1 MSDTTRALEHAGA
14 STAAVH
20 GGERP
25 DPETRASSPNL
36 VMSSTFAT
44 MKPVGFSAYEI
55 DDSTPFTYTRWAN
68 PTVRMLEQKIA
79 LMEGAEACAC
89 YASGMAAASAIFLS
103 LLKSGDHVIVSDICY
118 AGVSELANDS
128 LPSLGIEVSRVN
140 LADPTAFEAALRPNT
155 KLVHM
160 ETPVNPLTRVTD
172 IAAVCKIARQAGA
185 LVSIDSTFATPIG
198 TRPLALGADLVMHS
212 ATKYLCGHGDAMGGA
227 VAASTEL
234 VQRLVGCATVHI
246 GGTLSPFN
254 AWLIARGM
262 ATLPLRMRA
271 HQENALAVAK
281 FLESHPTVRQVNY
294 PGLPS
299 HPQHNLARSQMDNFS
314 GMLSFQVRGSES
326 DGMALAEK
334 MAERLSIIHYAVS
347 LGHHRSLIVWM
358 PTGSLLDTSY
368 QLDPSGEAD
377 YRRFAGEGVFRL
389 SVGLEDAEDLCRDLD
404 SVL

>member
-1 MSDTTRALEHAGA
+1 MSDSNVALSRAGT
-14 STAAVH
+14 STLAVH
-20 GGERP
+20 AGERP

-55 DDSTPFTYTRWAN
+55 DDTTPFTYTRWAN

-79 LMEGAEACAC
+79 RLEGAEACAC
-89 YASGMAAASAIFLS
+89 YASGMAAGSAIFLS
-103 LLKSGDHVIVSDICY
+103 LLKAGDHVIVSDICY
-118 AGVSELANDS
+118 AGISELANDN
-128 LPSLGIEVSRVN
+128 LPALGIEVSRVN
-140 LADPTAFEAALRPNT
+140 LADPIAFEAALRPNT
-155 KLVHM
+155 RLVHT

-172 IAAVCKIARQAGA
+172 LAAVAKTAHEAGA
-185 LVSIDSTFATPIG
+185 LVSVDSTFATPIG

-227 VAASTEL
+227 VAASGEL

-246 GGTLSPFN
+246 GGNLSPFN
-254 AWLIARGM
+254 AWLIARGI
-262 ATLPLRMRA
+262 ATLPIRMRA
-271 HQENALAVAK
+271 HQENAMAVAQ
-281 FLESHPTVRQVNY
+281 FLQSHPAVAQVNY

-314 GMLSFQVRGSES
+314 GMLSFQIRGSEA
-326 DGMALAEK
+326 DGTALAER
-334 MAERLSIIHYAVS
+334 MADQLSVIHYAVS

-358 PTGSLLDTSY
+358 PTASLLGTSY
-368 QLDPSGEAD
+368 RLGPSGEAD

>member
-1 MSDTTRALEHAGA
+1 MSESNADLSRAGT
-14 STAAVH
+14 STLAIH
-20 GGERP
+20 TGERP

-55 DDSTPFTYTRWAN
+55 DDTTPFTYTRWAN

-79 LMEGAEACAC
+79 RLEGAEACAC
-89 YASGMAAASAIFLS
+89 YASGMAAGSAIFLS
-103 LLKSGDHVIVSDICY
+103 LLQAGDHVIVSDICY
-118 AGVSELANDS
+118 AGISELANDN
-128 LPSLGIEVSRVN
+128 LPAFGIEVSRVN
-140 LADPTAFEAALRPNT
+140 LADPAAFEAALRPNT
-155 KLVHM
+155 RLVHT
-160 ETPVNPLTRVTD
+160 ESPVNPLTRVTD
-172 IAAVCKIARQAGA
+172 LAAVAKTAHEAGA
-185 LVSIDSTFATPIG
+185 LVSVDSTFATPIG

-227 VAASTEL
+227 VAASGEL

-246 GGTLSPFN
+246 GGNLSPFN
-254 AWLIARGM
+254 AWLIARGI
-262 ATLPLRMRA
+262 ATLPIRMRA
-271 HQENALAVAK
+271 HQENALTVAK
-281 FLESHPTVRQVNY
+281 FLESHPAVAQVNY

-299 HPQHNLARSQMDNFS
+299 HPQHNLASSQMDNFS
-314 GMLSFQVRGSES
+314 GMLSFQIRGSED
-326 DGMALAEK
+326 DGAALAEK
-334 MAERLSIIHYAVS
+334 MADRLSVIHYAVS

-358 PTGSLLDTSY
+358 PTASLLGTSY
-368 QLDPSGEAD
+368 RLGPSGEAD

>member
-1 MSDTTRALEHAGA
+1 MSESNAALTRAGTSTLAIHA
-14 STAAVH
+14 
-20 GGERP
+20 GERP

-55 DDSTPFTYTRWAN
+55 DDTTPFTYTRWAN

-79 LMEGAEACAC
+79 RLEGAEACAC
-89 YASGMAAASAIFLS
+89 YASGMAAGSAIFLS
-103 LLKSGDHVIVSDICY
+103 LLKAGDHVIVSDICY
-118 AGVSELANDS
+118 AGISELANDN
-128 LPSLGIEVSRVN
+128 LPALGIEVSRVN
-140 LADPTAFEAALRPNT
+140 LSDPAAFEAALRPNT
-155 KLVHM
+155 RLIHT

-172 IAAVCKIARQAGA
+172 LAAVAKTAHEAGA
-185 LVSIDSTFATPIG
+185 LVSVDSTFATPIG

-227 VAASTEL
+227 VAASGKL

-246 GGTLSPFN
+246 GSNLSPFN
-254 AWLIARGM
+254 AWLIARGI
-262 ATLPLRMRA
+262 ATLPIRMRV
-271 HQENALAVAK
+271 HQENAMVVAK
-281 FLESHPTVRQVNY
+281 FLESHPAVAQVNY

-314 GMLSFQVRGSES
+314 GMLSFRIRGSED
-326 DGMALAEK
+326 DGAALAEK
-334 MAERLSIIHYAVS
+334 MADRLSVIHYAVS

-358 PTGSLLDTSY
+358 PTASLLGTSY
-368 QLDPSGEAD
+368 RLGPSGEAD

>member
-1 MSDTTRALEHAGA
+1 MSDPTRALEHAGA
-14 STAAVH
+14 STTAVH

-44 MKPVGFSAYEI
+44 MKPVGFSAHEI

-79 LMEGAEACAC
+79 LLEGAEACAC

-118 AGVSELANDS
+118 AGVSELANDN

-140 LADPTAFEAALRPNT
+140 LADPAAFEAALRPNT

-172 IAAVCKIARQAGA
+172 IAAVSRIAREAGA

-198 TRPLALGADLVMHS
+198 NPAPRAGRRSRDAFGHKVHVRARRRHGRGRRGLHRTGAAPRRMRDRPYRRATS
-212 ATKYLCGHGDAMGGA
+212 A
-227 VAASTEL
+227 
-234 VQRLVGCATVHI
+234 
-246 GGTLSPFN
+246 PFN

-262 ATLPLRMRA
+262 ATLPIRMRA
-271 HQENALAVAK
+271 
-281 FLESHPTVRQVNY
+281 P
-294 PGLPS
+294 PGKRPGGGEIPGIPS
-299 HPQHNLARSQMDNFS
+299 HRQ
-314 GMLSFQVRGSES
+314 
-326 DGMALAEK
+326 
-334 MAERLSIIHYAVS
+334 
-347 LGHHRSLIVWM
+347 
-358 PTGSLLDTSY
+358 
-368 QLDPSGEAD
+368 
-377 YRRFAGEGVFRL
+377 AG
-389 SVGLEDAEDLCRDLD
+389 
-404 SVL
+404 

>member
-1 MSDTTRALEHAGA
+1 MSDSNVALSRAGT
-14 STAAVH
+14 STLAVH
-20 GGERP
+20 AGERP

-55 DDSTPFTYTRWAN
+55 DDTTPFTYTRWAN

-79 LMEGAEACAC
+79 RLEGAEACAC
-89 YASGMAAASAIFLS
+89 YASGMAAGSAIFLS
-103 LLKSGDHVIVSDICY
+103 LLKAGDHVIVSDICY
-118 AGVSELANDS
+118 AGISELANDN
-128 LPSLGIEVSRVN
+128 LPALGIEVSRVN
-140 LADPTAFEAALRPNT
+140 LADPIAFEAALRPNT
-155 KLVHM
+155 RLVHT
-160 ETPVNPLTRVTD
+160 ETPVNPLTRVID
-172 IAAVCKIARQAGA
+172 LAAVAKTAHEAGA
-185 LVSIDSTFATPIG
+185 LVSVDSTFATPIG

-227 VAASTEL
+227 VAASGEL

-246 GGTLSPFN
+246 GGNLSPFN
-254 AWLIARGM
+254 AWLIARGI
-262 ATLPLRMRA
+262 ATLPIRMRA
-271 HQENALAVAK
+271 HQENAMAVAQ
-281 FLESHPTVRQVNY
+281 FLQSHPAVAQVNY

-314 GMLSFQVRGSES
+314 GMLSFQIRGSEA
-326 DGMALAEK
+326 DGTALAER
-334 MAERLSIIHYAVS
+334 MADQLSVIHYAVS

-358 PTGSLLDTSY
+358 PTASLLGTSY
-368 QLDPSGEAD
+368 RLGPSGEAD

>member
-1 MSDTTRALEHAGA
+1 MTQSNRDLSRAGAGTVAIHAGE
-14 STAAVH
+14 H
-20 GGERP
+20 P

-79 LMEGAEACAC
+79 QLEGAEACAC
-89 YASGMAAASAIFLS
+89 FASGMAAGSAIFLS
-103 LLKSGDHVIVSDICY
+103 LLKAGDHAIVSDICY
-118 AGVSELANDS
+118 AGISELANDI
-128 LPSLGIEVSRVN
+128 LPGLGIEISRVN
-140 LADPTAFEAALRPNT
+140 LADPEAFGAALRPT
-155 KLVHM
+155 TRLVHM
-160 ETPVNPLTRVTD
+160 ETPVNPLTRITD
-172 IAAVCKIARQAGA
+172 IDSVARTAHEAGA
-185 LVSIDSTFATPIG
+185 LVSVDSTFATPIG

-227 VAASTEL
+227 VAANQEL

-246 GGTLSPFN
+246 GGNLSPFN
-254 AWLIARGM
+254 AWLIARGI
-262 ATLPLRMRA
+262 ATLPIRMRA

-281 FLESHPTVRQVNY
+281 FLDSHAAVAQVNY
-294 PGLPS
+294 PGSPS
-299 HPQHNLARSQMDNFS
+299 HPQHNLARKQMDNFS
-314 GMLSFQVRGSES
+314 GMLSFQIRGSEA

-358 PTGSLLDTSY
+358 PTESLLGTSY

-377 YRRFAGEGVFRL
+377 YRRFAGDGVFRL
-389 SVGLEDAEDLCRDLD
+389 SVGLEDAKDLCRDLD

>member
-1 MSDTTRALEHAGA
+1 MSDSNAALSRAGTCTL
-14 STAAVH
+14 AVH
-20 GGERP
+20 AGERP

-55 DDSTPFTYTRWAN
+55 DDTTPFTYTRWAN

-79 LMEGAEACAC
+79 RLEGAEACAC
-89 YASGMAAASAIFLS
+89 YASGMAAGSAIFLS
-103 LLKSGDHVIVSDICY
+103 LLKAGDHVIVSDICY
-118 AGVSELANDS
+118 AGISELANDN
-128 LPSLGIEVSRVN
+128 LPALGIEVSRIN
-140 LADPTAFEAALRPNT
+140 LADPIAFEAALRPNT
-155 KLVHM
+155 RLVHT

-172 IAAVCKIARQAGA
+172 LAEVAKTAHEAGA
-185 LVSIDSTFATPIG
+185 LVSVDSTFATPIG

-227 VAASTEL
+227 VAASGEL

-246 GGTLSPFN
+246 GGNLSPFN
-254 AWLIARGM
+254 AWLIARGI
-262 ATLPLRMRA
+262 ATLPIRMRA
-271 HQENALAVAK
+271 HQENAMAVAK
-281 FLESHPTVRQVNY
+281 FLESHPAVAQVNY

-314 GMLSFQVRGSES
+314 GMLSFQIRGSET
-326 DGMALAEK
+326 DGTALAEK
-334 MAERLSIIHYAVS
+334 MAERLSVIHYAVS

-358 PTGSLLDTSY
+358 PTASLLDSSY
-368 QLDPSGEAD
+368 RLGPSGEAD